1 MENSQT
7 TPSGE
12 VSNEVLDLDSA
23 CIRNL
28 PVPLFGS
35 VMGLSGLSIALMRLD
50 TFSTLPVVGWW
61 LLLFTTGWFALLL
74 VAYASKAVR
83 FHERV
88 MLEFNHPV
96 RMHFFPAISISMLL
110 LAIGYLTINP
120 SLSAGLWWVGA
131 ALHFVLLL
139 RTLRVWFFRG
149 LPLQTYNP
157 AWFIPVVGTLLVP
170 IAGIQHAAAEVSWF
184 FFSIGLVFWIAM
196 LGMTL
201 NRVIFHGGLPEK
213 MLPTLFILI
222 APPAVAF
229 IAYMG
234 LTGELN
240 SFAKVLY
247 FHALFTTVLI
257 LTFVD
262 RFIRLPFYLSWWAYT
277 FPLAA
282 IALASIR
289 YHAASEGI
297 FFYHLGVAL
306 TLLLSLVVLTVA
318 YRTIRAALNK
328 TLCVAEM

>member
-1 MENSQT
+1 MTENIHKQ
-7 TPSGE
+7 E
-12 VSNEVLDLDSA
+12 EVLQLEEG

-50 TFSTLPVVGWW
+50 PNQWTHTLGLG
-61 LLLFTTGWFALLL
+61 LLGLTTLWFGLL
-74 VAYASKAVR
+74 VLGYGIKFVR
-83 FHERV
+83 FRDRV
-88 MLEFNHPV
+88 QAEFQHPV
-96 RMHFFPAISISMLL
+96 RLHFFPAISISLLL
-110 LAIGYLTINP
+110 LAIGYLDIARG
-120 SLSAGLWWVGA
+120 LSAAFWWLGA
-131 ALHFVLLL
+131 VLHFVLLL
-139 RTLRVWFFRG
+139 RTLRVWFFKG
-149 LPLQTYNP
+149 LPLQTFNP

-170 IAGIQHAAAEVSWF
+170 VAGVYHAPAEISWF

-201 NRVIFHGGLPEK
+201 NRVIFHAGLPEK

-234 LTGELN
+234 LTGDLD
-240 SFAKVLY
+240 SFAKMLY

-257 LTFVD
+257 LSFAD

-282 IALASIR
+282 ITLASIR
-289 YHAASEGI
+289 YHVAGGPL
-297 FFYHLGVAL
+297 FFYQLGIG
-306 TLLLSLVVLTVA
+306 LLLLLCLIVAVVA
-318 YRTIRAALNK
+318 FRTISAARSK
-328 TLCVAEM
+328 SLCVAEL